1 MSHHGTRKNSSSHL
15 SRWLRCRE
23 GASAV
28 EFAIIF
34 PLFLVVL
41 FGIISFGAYLA
52 VVHGVQQLAAEAT
65 RAAVAGLS
73 DSERVT
79 LALDN
84 INGNVNSYPMISSKR
99 LTLTSASTDAASQN
113 FSVTLRYDASDMFVF
128 NLPVF
133 APQPSP
139 IIVRSASIQ
148 RGGY

>member
-1 MSHHGTRKNSSSHL
+1 MLDHGARSKPSSRL
-15 SRWLRCRE
+15 SCWLRCRKA
-23 GASAV
+23 ASAV

-34 PLFLVVL
+34 PLFLAVL

-84 INGNVNSYPMISSKR
+84 INGNVGSYPMISSKR
-99 LTLTSASTDAASQN
+99 LTLTSASTDPTSQN
-113 FSVTLRYDASDMFVF
+113 FSVTLQYDASDMFVF
-128 NLPVF
+128 NLPAL